1 MNTIFR
7 IRELRL
13 AQGITQRQLA
23 SMLSLKSPSTVT
35 MWESGARNPT
45 SDILPCLAKVL
56 GCSVDELYISASAGQ
71 PPS

>member
-13 AQGITQRQLA
+13 ARNITQTELA
-23 SMLSLKSPSTVT
+23 KLLLLKSPSTVT

-45 SDILPCLAKVL
+45 SGILPRLAKAL
-56 GCSVDELYISASAGQ
+56 DCSVDELYISN
-71 PPS
+71 PER

>member
-13 AQGITQRQLA
+13 ERGMTQTQLA
-23 SMLSLKSPSTVT
+23 KLLLLKSPSTVT

-45 SDILPCLAKVL
+45 SDILPCLAKAL
-56 GCSVDELYISASAGQ
+56 DCSVDELYISNSAEQ
-71 PPS
+71 S